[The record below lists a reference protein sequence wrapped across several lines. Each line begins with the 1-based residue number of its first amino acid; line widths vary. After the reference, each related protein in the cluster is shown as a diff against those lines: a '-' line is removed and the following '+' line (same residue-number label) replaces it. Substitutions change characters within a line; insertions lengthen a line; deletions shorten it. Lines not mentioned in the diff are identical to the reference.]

1 MNTINVCGVN
11 QYPAYKMPLFIVPP
25 TQAYPQPVQYPYY
38 PQSPPY
44 PQSPQPYTAP
54 ITYPQS
60 PPYPPSPQP
69 YTAPITYP
77 HFQTETEFYNK
88 LNTTIDSLCS
98 EDSEDTDYNNV
109 SLNESIDSILS
120 EISCPESVFTENGE
134 RIVEDL
140 NNLLEDDN
148 IHNSIINEENKTND
162 EIFFWR
168 SML

>member
-1 MNTINVCGVN
+1 MNTINVCSVN

-25 TQAYPQPVQYPYY
+25 TQAYPQSVQYPYY

-44 PQSPQPYTAP
+44 PQYLQS
-54 ITYPQS
+54 PQS
-60 PPYPPSPQP
+60 PPYPQYSQSPQC

-88 LNTTIDSLCS
+88 LNTSIDSLCS
-98 EDSEDTDYNNV
+98 EDSEDTDYNDNI
-109 SLNESIDSILS
+109 SLNESIDSVLS

-140 NNLLEDDN
+140 NHLLDDDN
-148 IHNSIINEENKTND
+148 NSIVNEENRTND